1 MTHQEPLSGDRLQA
15 RIVAANQKLARFQT
29 IGMIVL
35 LPGLIWLTHFWHSA
49 SFGFYEDDITLIPTA
64 VQTSLP
70 ALLKYLG
77 NYIIH
82 LYAHGHPLSDSF
94 AELFSNLGWKMAG
107 IQGAY
112 LIGFM
117 VLSVNAILFYLL
129 LKRVADPSFAITGS
143 FAYVL
148 FSADT
153 TQPFLIHSLGLQTSI
168 TFLLAAMHFYLS
180 GRLFWSYLFIL
191 GALLDYETAYLVFL
205 AVPMFEPRWDRAWLK
220 RLIRHIIVLAVIMGL
235 DVFLRSFNGESRV
248 SDLTLKDILTIPVT
262 HSIIGPVVAMGTYL
276 YRPFQALR
284 SMNLEIAVA
293 VLFTFALFGGVLSRL
308 HWDTVKDAR
317 QLWADFK
324 KQSFQGWIQAV
335 RRWSWPG
342 YFPEALKPVAR
353 LAATGLAMLIL
364 AYPLTFT
371 VRPYAIS
378 GRDTR
383 VHLTGVV
390 GAAIL
395 LASVIATVF
404 YLVQSTGWKK
414 VLNWGLALLLALL
427 VGFGFVVQK
436 DYSQAWIYE
445 RSFWSNLLPQISD
458 ITDGTVILIDPNGLK
473 DTRQIGANTWNL
485 PRVLDQIY
493 TFPADWKNHPR
504 VYRLEPGWQAHLVNS
519 DGLFTLDVITTMA
532 PPSLYKSV
540 KSTDVILF
548 DTNGGK
554 LTRITSP
561 LSIGGRLYP
570 LKLPA
575 GQNTAG
581 FSQGFLYS
589 YLIGQPK

>member
-1 MTHQEPLSGDRLQA
+1 MNLQKSLPGERTQA
-15 RIVAANQKLARFQT
+15 RDQKLAGFQT
-29 IGMIVL
+29 IGMMVL
-35 LPGLIWLTHFWHSA
+35 LPGLIWLAHFWHSA

-94 AELFSNLGWKMAG
+94 AELFSNLGWKMVG

-112 LIGFM
+112 LIGFV

-129 LKRVADPSFAITGS
+129 LKRVANPTFAVLGS
-143 FAYVL
+143 FSYVL

-180 GRLFWSYLFIL
+180 GKLFWSYLFIL

-205 AVPMFEPRWDRAWLK
+205 AVPMFEPKWDRAWFK
-220 RLIRHIIVLAVIMGL
+220 RLIRHAIILAVIMGL

-248 SDLTLKDILTIPVT
+248 SDLTLKDILTIPIT
-262 HSIIGPVVAMGTYL
+262 HMIIGPVVAMGTYL
-276 YRPFQALR
+276 YRPVQALR
-284 SMNLEIAVA
+284 SMNLEIGIV
-293 VLFTFALFGGVLSRL
+293 VLATFLLFGGILSRL
-308 HWDTVKDAR
+308 HWDTASDSRKI
-317 QLWADFK
+317 WAALK
-324 KQSFQGWIQAV
+324 ANTIKGWFGIF
-335 RRWSWPG
+335 RRWSWPEN
-342 YFPEALKPVAR
+342 FPEALKSLAR

-395 LASVIATVF
+395 LASIIAVAF
-404 YLVQSTGWKK
+404 YLIQSTGWKK
-414 VLNWGLALLLALL
+414 FLNWGLALLLALL

-436 DYSQAWIYE
+436 DYSQAWVNE
-445 RSFWSNLLPQISD
+445 QSFWSSLLPQIKD
-458 ITDGTVILIDPNGLK
+458 INDGTVILIDPNGLK
-473 DTRQIGANTWNL
+473 DTRQIGGNTWNL
-485 PRVLDQIY
+485 PRVLDQVY
-493 TFPADWKNHPR
+493 TFPTSWKDHPK
-504 VYRLEPGWQAHLVNS
+504 VYRLEPGWEGHLVNA
-519 DGLFTLDVITTMA
+519 DGLFSLDVITTMA

-540 KSTDVILF
+540 RSTDVILF
-548 DTNGGK
+548 DTKGGK

-561 LSIGGRLYP
+561 LSIAGKTYP
-570 LKLPA
+570 LKQPESQNLPEFA
-575 GQNTAG
+575 
-581 FSQGFLYS
+581 QGFLYS